1 MAKRSLRRDNVN
13 IHQSLAPCK
22 PWSPRPAN
30 DEDGIPSES
39 CLDDGMILT
48 DSFQDDGMT
57 LGGASASSDQ
67 KDGMIRF
74 SSCSDPP

>member
-1 MAKRSLRRDNVN
+1 
-13 IHQSLAPCK
+13 
-22 PWSPRPAN
+22 
-30 DEDGIPSES
+30 
-39 CLDDGMILT
+39 MILT

-67 KDGMIRF
+67 KDGMIRL